1 MSDDL
6 VPEDRNGWILWE
18 VFVRMRGG
26 LARTH
31 VGNVLATDEH
41 MALRYGRELFSRRGS
56 PMNLWVVP
64 SASITALEP
73 AEGES
78 FVTSARDKTNR
89 DAGSYRVPDGVQ
101 QL

>member
-1 MSDDL
+1 
-6 VPEDRNGWILWE
+6 
-18 VFVRMRGG
+18 
-26 LARTH
+26 
-31 VGNVLATDEH
+31 
-41 MALRYGRELFSRRGS
+41 
-56 PMNLWVVP
+56 MNLWVVP